1 MPKHHAPQLAL
12 QPERI
17 LVNNVTLDDDDTIRL
32 WKAYLAAQDIKP
44 SATAAIRRLVERGLK
59 AWKEEKGL

>member
-17 LVNNVTLDDDDTIRL
+17 LINNVTLEDDAAIRL
-32 WKAYLAAQDIKP
+32 WHAYLAAQDIKP
-44 SATAAIRRLVERGLK
+44 SATAAIRRLVERGLN
-59 AWKEEKGL
+59 AWKEEKEL